1 MIDNER
7 GGGAQRQAGRRRIR
21 GPAPG
26 TSMGGEMSVGG
37 PGDPAESRIHG
48 VLTPKRHSSRWRSE
62 LAKKWALRLSSASYI
77 PMSREEVER
86 CLLELVELIV
96 DALEDTDRIEDAGRQ
111 VGGKLVEIHATGEDS
126 LTLSLELIRDVVLA
140 DSADDTV
147 RRILALL
154 TAIAAGYAA
163 ADRQNTFAQQETLN
177 RALLRSKLQAD
188 RDLAASEARFSE
200 VFTST
205 PIGVAISDLTGKFVQ
220 VNPALGET
228 LGYPA
233 QDLRSMT
240 VHDLFH
246 PEEAAYLTAAYAQLA
261 EGGRVQRLRERRRLV
276 RADGDTAWAYL
287 AVSVLKGTDGA
298 PRHLV
303 TMVEDI
309 SELHLLQERFQY
321 QALHDAM
328 TGLPNRQFFRTRL
341 EAALVNL
348 PKDARLTLYHLGL
361 DGFELI
367 NDGLGHEVGDGII
380 KAVARRLEQLVQREE
395 AILARFGGTEF
406 AVLVLESPRTP
417 PVHEFAPMINEELAE
432 PIYVGEHGIATSAS
446 IGVVQ
451 RTAADGDAANMLWAA
466 DVALRRAEA
475 AGKRQWALFDPDR
488 APDER
493 TQAKLAAV
501 MPGGLELGE
510 FDVVYRPMVLI
521 QDGEIDGIEAELRW
535 ETAEFGRLDHADCL
549 RLAERSG
556 VTLSLRDWMLG
567 SAWEQLGRWHRAGH
581 QLRLVVGLSPNQA
594 QDPDLVATIRRVLAQ
609 ESLDPQWL
617 RLSMPMYVMLGDNE
631 EARENVTFLD
641 RLGVKTALHSFHAS
655 PGELHYLRS
664 LPVDTVQFAD
674 EVVRLIRDAD
684 ADSPEVRAVTGFVP
698 LVRSCGVRLAVGDVD
713 TEEQARRWREMG
725 CEVGAGGLYGMSVQA
740 VEVPAMLSP
749 TQS

>member
-1 MIDNER
+1 
-7 GGGAQRQAGRRRIR
+7 
-21 GPAPG
+21 
-26 TSMGGEMSVGG
+26 MSVGD
-37 PGDPAESRIHG
+37 PEDPAAGRIHG
-48 VLTPKRHSSRWRSE
+48 VLTPQRHSSQWRSA
-62 LAKKWALRLSSASYI
+62 LARKWAVRLSSASYI
-77 PMSREEVER
+77 PMSREAIES

-96 DALEDTDRIEDAGRQ
+96 DALEDPDRIEEVGRQ
-111 VGGKLVEIHATGEDS
+111 VGAKLVEIHATGEES

-140 DSADDTV
+140 DSADDTI

-163 ADRQNTFAQQETLN
+163 ADRENTFTQQETLK

-188 RDLAASEARFSE
+188 RDLAASEARFTE

-205 PIGVAISDLTGKFVQ
+205 PVGVAISDLTGKFVQ
-220 VNPALGET
+220 VNPAMGET
-228 LGYPA
+228 LGYRV

-246 PEEAAYLTAAYAQLA
+246 PDEAAYLTAAYAELA

-276 RADGDTAWAYL
+276 RADGETAWAYL
-287 AVSVLKGTDGA
+287 AVSVLKGTEGE
-298 PRHLV
+298 PRHFV

-341 EAALVNL
+341 EAALANL
-348 PKDARLTLYHLGL
+348 PKGARLTLYHLGL

-380 KAVARRLEQLVQREE
+380 KAVARRLEQLLQREE

-406 AVLVLESPRTP
+406 AILVLESPRTP
-417 PVHEFAPMINEELAE
+417 PVHELAPMINEELAE

-451 RTAADGDAANMLWAA
+451 RTAGEGDASNMLWAA

-488 APDER
+488 APNER
-493 TQAKLAAV
+493 IQAKLAAI

-510 FDVVYRPMVLI
+510 FDVVYRPMVRMR
-521 QDGEIDGIEAELRW
+521 DGGIGGIEAKLRW

-556 VTLSLRDWMLG
+556 VTLSLRDWMLS
-567 SAWEQLGRWHRAGH
+567 SAWAQLGRWHRAGH
-581 QLRLVVGLSPNQA
+581 RMRLVVGLSPNQA
-594 QDPDLVATIRRVLAQ
+594 QDPDLVATIRRVLAE
-609 ESLDPQWL
+609 ESLDASWL
-617 RLSMPMYVMLGDNE
+617 RLSMPISVMLGDNE
-631 EARENVTFLD
+631 EARENVAFLD
-641 RLGVKTALHSFHAS
+641 RLGVKTALHDFHGS
-655 PGELHYLRS
+655 PGELRHLRS
-664 LPVDTVQFAD
+664 LPVDAAQFSD

-684 ADSPEVRAVTGFVP
+684 DDSQEVQAVTGFVP
-698 LVRSCGVRLAVGDVD
+698 LLQSCGARLAVGDID
-713 TEEQARRWREMG
+713 TEEQARRWQRIG
-725 CEVGAGGLYGMSVQA
+725 CEVGSGGLYGEPVPA
-740 VEVPAMLSP
+740 VEVPAMLSRFRA
-749 TQS
+749 

>member
-1 MIDNER
+1 
-7 GGGAQRQAGRRRIR
+7 
-21 GPAPG
+21 
-26 TSMGGEMSVGG
+26 MSVRE
-37 PGDPAESRIHG
+37 PGDPADDRVPG
-48 VLTPKRHSSRWRSE
+48 VLTPQRHNSGWRT
-62 LAKKWALRLSSASYI
+62 AVARKWASRLSSASYI
-77 PMSREEVER
+77 PMSRDAIEL
-86 CLLELVELIV
+86 CMLELVELII
-96 DALEDTDRIEDAGRQ
+96 DALEDPERTDHSGRA
-111 VGGKLVEIHATGEDS
+111 VGTRLVEIHATGEDS
-126 LTLSLELIRDVVLA
+126 LTLSLDLIRDVMVA
-140 DSADDTV
+140 DTADESV
-147 RRILALL
+147 HRMLGLL

-163 ADRQNTFAQQETLN
+163 ADRESTFVQQETLK

-188 RDLAASEARFSE
+188 RDLAASEARFGE
-200 VFTST
+200 VFTTT
-205 PIGVAISDLTGKFVQ
+205 PIGVAICDLTGKFVQ

-228 LGYPA
+228 LGYRS
-233 QDLRSMT
+233 QDFGSMT

-246 PEEAAYLTAAYAQLA
+246 PEDAKYLTAAYAELA
-261 EGGRVQRLRERRRLV
+261 EGGRTQRLRERRRLL
-276 RADGDTAWAYL
+276 RADGEPAWAYL
-287 AVSVLKGTDGA
+287 AVSVLKGADGA
-298 PRHLV
+298 PAHFV

-341 EAALVNL
+341 EAALGNL

-380 KAVARRLEQLVQREE
+380 KAVARRLEQLIQREE

-451 RTAADGDAANMLWAA
+451 RCAGDGDAANMLWAA

-510 FDVVYRPMVLI
+510 FDVVYRPVVQLGDSKLI
-521 QDGEIDGIEAELRW
+521 AIEAELSW
-535 ETAEFGRLDHADCL
+535 ETGEFGRLDHADCL

-567 SAWEQLGRWHRAGH
+567 SAWEQLARWHRAGH
-581 QLRLVVGLSPNQA
+581 RPPLVVGLSPNQA
-594 QDPDLVATIRRVLAQ
+594 ADPDLVGTIRRVLD
-609 ESLDPQWL
+609 EGSLDASWL
-617 RLSMPMYVMLGDNE
+617 RVSMPMRVMLGDND
-631 EARENVTFLD
+631 EARDNVRFLD
-641 RLGVKTALHSFHAS
+641 RLGVRTALHGFHAS
-655 PGELHYLRS
+655 PGELRYLRD
-664 LPVDTVQFAD
+664 LPVDIIQFAD
-674 EVVRLIRDAD
+674 DVVRLVRDSAE
-684 ADSPEVRAVTGFVP
+684 DSPEVEAVKRFVP
-698 LVRSCGVRLAVGDVD
+698 LVRSCGRRLAVGDVD
-713 TEEQARRWREMG
+713 SEEQARRWHEMG
-725 CEVGAGGLYGMSVQA
+725 CEVGAGALYGGPVPN
-740 VEVPAMLSP
+740 VEVPNLLAQLASEN
-749 TQS
+749 